1 MAAAP
6 DPLIAWLLDELQP
19 LAAQIGEIR
28 ARRMFGGAGLYHDDI
43 VFGLVANGTC
53 YLRIDDTTRARFAA
67 VGSTPFGYDRDGRT
81 ITMSGYL
88 STPAEA
94 LGGVAR
100 GQWWQQAA
108 PNVEVGERLEGA
120 VRWRRG
126 EGQLEFHAH
135 ALDGSLGKTGRR
147 LAGRRHGLALDRESM
162 EGGSKPRQPQD
173 SKSVALEAVEL
184 GRFQPATFEIV
195 ESTKGIFERP
205 FE

>member
-88 STPAEA
+88 STPA
-94 LGGVAR
+94 V
-100 GQWWQQAA
+100 
-108 PNVEVGERLEGA
+108 
-120 VRWRRG
+120 
-126 EGQLEFHAH
+126 
-135 ALDGSLGKTGRR
+135 ALDGGQPLRDWVR
-147 LAGRRHGLALDRESM
+147 LAIEASRREANAKAA
-162 EGGSKPRQPQD
+162 KPKRAP
-173 SKSVALEAVEL
+173 VAKKA
-184 GRFQPATFEIV
+184 PATKV
-195 ESTKGIFERP
+195 AAKKATAKR
-205 FE
+205 